1 MFHVCFNV
9 VMVMGHSAFSHV
21 VTIVVCQM
29 LSNVLMMM
37 DVTTV
42 GMVFAMLFHVVLN
55 MLMVMLDVAAMLHAM
70 DMAVLFGMRVLN
82 MVQLSLT
89 VVFCTTTM
97 ERVTVM
103 GNFIVMFHDRSLI
116 NRLFRHVSYP
126 RAYLHPF

>member
-29 LSNVLMMM
+29 LSNMFMMM

-42 GMVFAMLFHVVLN
+42 GMVFAMLFHVMLYV
-55 MLMVMLDVAAMLHAM
+55 LMVMLDVAAMFHAM
-70 DMAVLFGMRVLN
+70 DMAVFFGMRVLN
-82 MVQLSLT
+82 IVQLSFT
-89 VVFCTTTM
+89 VMFSSAIM
-97 ERVTVM
+97 ERMLVVS
-103 GNFIVMFHDRSLI
+103 NVIVMFHDKSLI

-126 RAYLHPF
+126 RA